1 MRDCTGW
8 PEMKHK
14 KLFALFAILLGA
26 IAVLLSLVSFEEA
39 QYTAPPPV
47 PTPLSAQGEP
57 ELTPR
62 RGRAVWISPLPAED
76 AATPEPAPTPVPM
89 DRMAYADGDLWIQI
103 PAIEVNAPVI
113 GGTAVAD
120 LKKGPGLYEKSPLP
134 DEEDGNVC
142 IAGHRTT
149 YGAWFRHMDDLSEGD
164 AIILFCE
171 DRQFVYEVEEI
182 FVVDRYD
189 WSVTEPVG
197 YTALTLT
204 ACHPPG
210 SARQR
215 IVARAR
221 RVWR

>member
-1 MRDCTGW
+1 
-8 PEMKHK
+8 MKHN

-39 QYTAPPPV
+39 QYTAPPPD
-47 PTPLSAQGEP
+47 PAPSIIQAEP
-57 ELTPR
+57 ELMPHR
-62 RGRAVWISPLPAED
+62 DRAISASPLPAGDTEVP
-76 AATPEPAPTPVPM
+76 APAPTPPPL
-89 DRMAYADGDLWIQI
+89 DRAAYGDGDLWIQI
-103 PAIEVNAPVI
+103 PAIGVNAPVI
-113 GGTAVAD
+113 DGTAVAE
-120 LKKGPGLYEKSPLP
+120 LKKGPGLYEKSPMP
-134 DEEDGNVC
+134 DREDGNVC

-149 YGAWFRHMDDLSEGD
+149 YGAWFRHLDDLSEGD
-164 AIILFCE
+164 EIILFSSE
-171 DRQFVYEVEEI
+171 RQYVYEVEET

-189 WSVTEPVG
+189 WSVTEPTG

-215 IVARAR
+215 IVARAK

>member
-1 MRDCTGW
+1 
-8 PEMKHK
+8 MKHK
-14 KLFALFAILLGA
+14 KLFALFAILLGV
-26 IAVLLSLVSFEEA
+26 IAVLLSLVSIEEA
-39 QYTAPPPV
+39 QYTAPPPA
-47 PTPLSAQGEP
+47 PTPFVPQGEP
-57 ELTPR
+57 ELTSR
-62 RGRAVWISPLPAED
+62 RDHAMSVSPLPAGDTDE
-76 AATPEPAPTPVPM
+76 PEPTPTPSPPPM
-89 DRMAYADGDLWIQI
+89 DRAAYEDGDLWIQI
-103 PAIEVNAPVI
+103 PGIGINAPVI
-113 GGTAVAD
+113 GGTAVAQ
-120 LKKGPGLYEKSPLP
+120 LKKGPGLYEKSPMP

-149 YGAWFRHMDDLSEGD
+149 YGAWFRHIDDLSEGD

-171 DRQFVYEVEEI
+171 ERQFAYEVEEI

-215 IVARAR
+215 IVVQAR
-221 RVWR
+221 RAWR